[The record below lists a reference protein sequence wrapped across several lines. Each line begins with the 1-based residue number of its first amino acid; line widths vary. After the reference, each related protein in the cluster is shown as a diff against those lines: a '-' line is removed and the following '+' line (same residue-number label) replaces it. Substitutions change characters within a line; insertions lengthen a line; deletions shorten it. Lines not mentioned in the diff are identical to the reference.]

1 MIVWKT
7 ETAMKFTPLLFMLV
21 YTMTAFASDSPDAR
35 EITDP
40 KSIVSSA
47 DKGVVSLS
55 VDDLFYTRSIDAG
68 AWSPNGNEIVFITNL
83 TGRNNLWK
91 VSSDGGWPVQLSQ
104 SDDRQSGA
112 AWAPDGKW
120 IVFQSD
126 QAGNEMYDIYAVP
139 SNGGTV
145 VNLTNTPDISE
156 TNAVWSPDGKSL
168 AIEYKPKTSPA
179 TDIAILDWSTHAVRN
194 LTREKT
200 QDHGWGRIIWSP
212 DGKSIYSMRST
223 LTQTSIAS
231 IPQLGPRRI

>member
-1 MIVWKT
+1 
-7 ETAMKFTPLLFMLV
+7 MKFIQLV
-21 YTMTAFASDSPDAR
+21 FILGYAINVFASDSPDTR
-35 EITDP
+35 EISDP

-47 DKGVVSLS
+47 AEGVAPIS
-55 VDDLFYTRSIDAG
+55 VDDLFYTRSIGAG
-68 AWSPNGNEIVFITNL
+68 AWSPDGKQIVFITNL

-112 AWAPDGKW
+112 AWSPDGKW

-126 QAGNEMYDIYAVP
+126 RAGDEMYDIYAIP
-139 SNGGTV
+139 SDGGAV

-156 TNAVWSPDGKSL
+156 TNAAWSPDGKWL
-168 AIEYKPKTSPA
+168 AIEYKPKTSPS

-200 QDHGWGRIIWSP
+200 R
-212 DGKSIYSMRST
+212 
-223 LTQTSIAS
+223 
-231 IPQLGPRRI
+231 